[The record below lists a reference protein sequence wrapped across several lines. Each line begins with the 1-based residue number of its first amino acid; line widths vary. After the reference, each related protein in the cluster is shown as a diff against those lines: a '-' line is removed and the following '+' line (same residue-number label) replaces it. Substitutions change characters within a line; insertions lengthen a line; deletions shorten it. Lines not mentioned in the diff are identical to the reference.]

1 MGEESVES
9 IIARIVV
16 VRSVRV
22 MLDSDLAR
30 LYGVPTM
37 RLNEQVKRNSGRFPR
52 DFMFRMNRI
61 EWAEMLSQ
69 NAITSQRQ
77 RRLDRL
83 PVVFPEH
90 GCLMLSNVLRSARA
104 VAVSVMIVRAFV
116 TLRAVLSANADLASK
131 VDALGKELAKHRSKL
146 VAHDAAILKLLAEIR
161 ALTGF
166 PEVPRRGIGYTA
178 DWSEG

>member
-1 MGEESVES
+1 
-9 IIARIVV
+9 
-16 VRSVRV
+16 
-22 MLDSDLAR
+22 
-30 LYGVPTM
+30 
-37 RLNEQVKRNSGRFPR
+37 
-52 DFMFRMNRI
+52 
-61 EWAEMLSQ
+61 MLSQ
-69 NAITSQRQ
+69 NAITSQRR

-83 PVVFPEH
+83 PVAFTEH

-116 TLRAVLSANADLASK
+116 TLRTVLSASEDLASK

-166 PEVPRRGIGYTA
+166 PETPRRGIGYTA
-178 DWSEG
+178 NWSED